1 VLAIA
6 FSADGK
12 RLVTGSTDTTALLW
26 NVADVF
32 RPEQGASV
40 RLRPDELRDLWSDL
54 AGDDAPRAFRAIRQ
68 LALLP
73 EQSFPFLKKH
83 LRPDPPVDH
92 RRIAQLIADLDND
105 RFEVREKATIEL
117 IRLGK
122 SAEPALRQ
130 TLKNPASAEVRLR
143 AERVLG
149 ELNPSR
155 LSPDLLRALRALDVL
170 ERIGTPEAR
179 KVIDSLAKGSTHP
192 RVQQEAQ
199 ASVDRLAKRP
209 PAVP

>member
-1 VLAIA
+1 MWDVSGVLREEHHS
-6 FSADGK
+6 SA
-12 RLVTGSTDTTALLW
+12 
-26 NVADVF
+26 
-32 RPEQGASV
+32 
-40 RLRPDELRDLWSDL
+40 RLRSEDLRELWSDL
-54 AGDDAPRAFRAIRQ
+54 AGDDAPRAFRAVRQ

-155 LSPDLLRALRALDVL
+155 LSPDLLRALRALEVL

-192 RVQQEAQ
+192 RVQEEAK
-199 ASVDRLAKRP
+199 ASLARLTRRPAAKP
-209 PAVP
+209 